1 MPEPEE
7 INTAHKAVELGV
19 KAEIAARLKLR
30 TEAQTMKKSEK
41 PKGTKAKWS
50 KN

>member
-1 MPEPEE
+1 MPEE
-7 INTAHKAVELGV
+7 IDNPRKAVELGV
-19 KAEIAARLKLR
+19 KAEIAARLKL
-30 TEAQTMKKSEK
+30 AQEVATMKKSEK